1 MKIRSKFLF
10 CALGFFF
17 PGAGFNC
24 LYLQGL
30 KSFWGWLQFAAIIG
44 GISGWIILSTTELAS
59 LAGWILLTLGFIS
72 IEASY
77 ITTMAY
83 GLRSGERWDA
93 EFNPGIAPD
102 KATQT
107 GWPTIL
113 LVIFCLVLG
122 AALMM
127 SFFAI
132 AFEQFFIS
140 QLIEARKISQ

>member
-1 MKIRSKFLF
+1 MIRSKFLF

-30 KSFWGWLQFAAIIG
+30 KSYWGWLQFAAIIG
-44 GISGWIILSTTELAS
+44 GISGWIILSTTELGS
-59 LAGWILLTLGFIS
+59 FAGWFLLTLGFIS
-72 IEASY
+72 IEASFL
-77 ITTMAY
+77 TTIAY

-93 EFNPGIAPD
+93 EFNPGIAPEQ
-102 KATQT
+102 ATQT

-113 LVIFCLVLG
+113 LVIFCLVFG

-140 QLIEARKISQ
+140 QLIEARKLSQ

>member
-1 MKIRSKFLF
+1 MIRSKFLF

-44 GISGWIILSTTELAS
+44 GISGWIILSTTELNS
-59 LAGWILLTLGFIS
+59 FAGWFLLTLGFIS
-72 IEASY
+72 IEASFL
-77 ITTMAY
+77 TTIVY
-83 GLRSGERWDA
+83 GLRSGDRWDA
-93 EFNPGIAPD
+93 EFNSSISP
-102 KATQT
+102 KQATQT

-113 LVIFCLVLG
+113 LVIFCLVFG

-127 SFFAI
+127 SFLAI

-140 QLIEARKISQ
+140 QLIEARKLSQ

>member
-1 MKIRSKFLF
+1 MIRSKFLF

-44 GISGWIILSTTELAS
+44 GISGWIILSTTELS
-59 LAGWILLTLGFIS
+59 SFAGWILLTLGFIS
-72 IEASY
+72 IEASFL
-77 ITTMAY
+77 TTIVY

-93 EFNPGIAPD
+93 EFNHGISPAQ
-102 KATQT
+102 ATQT
-107 GWPTIL
+107 GWLTIL
-113 LVIFCLVLG
+113 LVIFCLVFG

-127 SFFAI
+127 SFLAI

-140 QLIEARKISQ
+140 QLIEARKLSQ

>member
-1 MKIRSKFLF
+1 MIRSKFLF

-24 LYLQGL
+24 LYLQGI
-30 KSFWGWLQFAAIIG
+30 KSFWGWLQLAALIG

-59 LAGWILLTLGFIS
+59 VAGWFLLTLGFIS
-72 IEASY
+72 IEASFL
-77 ITTMAY
+77 TTIVY
-83 GLRSGERWDA
+83 GLRSGERWDV
-93 EFNPGIAPD
+93 EFNPSIAPE

-107 GWPTIL
+107 GWLTIL
-113 LVIFCLVLG
+113 LVIFCLVFG

-140 QLIEARKISQ
+140 QLVEARKLSQ

>member
-1 MKIRSKFLF
+1 MIRSKFMF

-30 KSFWGWLQFAAIIG
+30 KSYWGWLQFAAIIG
-44 GISGWIILSTTELAS
+44 GIGGWIILSTNELS
-59 LAGWILLTLGFIS
+59 SFAGWFLLTLGFIS
-72 IEASY
+72 IEASFL
-77 ITTMAY
+77 TTIVY

-93 EFNPGIAPD
+93 EFNPGISLEQ
-102 KATQT
+102 ATQT
-107 GWPTIL
+107 GWLTIL
-113 LVIFCLVLG
+113 LVIFCLVFG

-127 SFFAI
+127 SFLAI

-140 QLIEARKISQ
+140 QLIEARKLSQ